1 MGLDPGLP
9 TLVNHICCEDNLNSN
24 NLHSDVSSHLEKEI
38 LLHLTL
44 ININKKN
51 TVVNVSS
58 RNLSSDEESLLSKG
72 LNFCPTPGEP
82 LLAQK
87 HDDLEYFHNNL
98 RWKLFFSNNNA
109 TTDRFTTAISRSA
122 VFRPQTSTKA
132 PPASPYFETFATLSE
147 IQLNHSRLMNPKK
160 QNITVWER
168 ASTKSLRLDTT
179 ITIKPADKGGTVVVM
194 DMCDYIKEVRKTVI

>member
-1 MGLDPGLP
+1 MHSSTPTARLPPAGLPPAQLELEIRSGMGLDPGLP

-51 TVVNVSS
+51 TVVNLSS

-98 RWKLFFSNNNA
+98 RWKLFFSNNNPIVL
-109 TTDRFTTAISRSA
+109 R
-122 VFRPQTSTKA
+122 FRPV
-132 PPASPYFETFATLSE
+132 L
-147 IQLNHSRLMNPKK
+147 
-160 QNITVWER
+160 
-168 ASTKSLRLDTT
+168 
-179 ITIKPADKGGTVVVM
+179 
-194 DMCDYIKEVRKTVI
+194 YIFI